1 MAETHFRQAM
11 AAEPVPPTVRFRY
24 VVYYLLPLGRVA
36 DAMGQSRVGLETD
49 PLSMILHWGMALSM
63 NHAKPYRETIEC
75 ARRALEIDPSFYLIW
90 YGMGLAQLGAGFT
103 QEAVASLK
111 RVVELAPW
119 LNVGVGSPAAAYYQ
133 AGDRERSQEWAR
145 KLTASHG
152 HAFGAAL
159 YYAAACEVDAMFE
172 ALEGA
177 YRHRDHFLPYIQTL
191 LFFDPYRADP
201 RFRALLAKI
210 NLA

>member
-1 MAETHFRQAM
+1 
-11 AAEPVPPTVRFRY
+11 
-24 VVYYLLPLGRVA
+24 
-36 DAMGQSRVGLETD
+36 
-49 PLSMILHWGMALSM
+49 MILHWGMALSM

-191 LFFDPYRADP
+191 LFFDPYRAAP
-201 RFRALLAKI
+201 RFRALLAKM